1 MTVPYAPPT
10 PDLKQAVDELH
21 RLSRHLI
28 DDLAVTFTHAA
39 DLPPGLGFDYDG
51 TTRTLRVRHDAT
63 MPKILRAMQ
72 ECWRLIVLGPEH
84 TTATCRSH
92 LHLVTPRQ
100 PMD

>member
-1 MTVPYAPPT
+1 MRTSAQLRAVEPLPRVIDVYARIS
-10 PDLKQAVDELH
+10 A
-21 RLSRHLI
+21 
-28 DDLAVTFTHAA
+28 
-39 DLPPGLGFDYDG
+39 DYDG